1 MYFLAAV
8 SSIRRAGESQNG
20 AVLNVQQ
27 GILNRRVSSKR
38 GIEVKQPEVGSIKF
52 IPMSKLKQ
60 DHYKV
65 SPRKPDEP
73 ESAEGKSSNNY
84 LQGRGAQFNTKNR
97 FLKDE
102 ITREHIE
109 GIDDWS
115 EDNSATQYLEQE
127 AKTIVNKIDS
137 PDVGMS
143 YSMNPYAG
151 CEHGCIYCY
160 ARNVHEYWG
169 YSAGLDFERKI
180 IVKKNAPQLLRKFLM
195 HAKWQATPIM
205 LSGNTDCYQPAEQ
218 KYRLTRALL
227 EVCNEFNQPVGILTK
242 NSWIIK
248 DKDIL
253 EEMAR
258 KRLVS
263 AMVSITSFNEDL
275 RRVMEPRTTTAKQKL
290 KVIEELSSVG
300 VRMGV
305 MMGPM
310 IPGLNEHEMQ
320 RIMKAAKDN
329 GATFTA
335 YTFIRLNGAI
345 KFLFHDWLY
354 KNFPDRADKVWHL
367 VEQSHDGKVNDS
379 RWGVRMRGE
388 GNIAQMVAQQYK
400 KYGKLYG
407 MNAEEWSLDTTI
419 FRRPGEQG
427 KLF

>member
-1 MYFLAAV
+1 
-8 SSIRRAGESQNG
+8 
-20 AVLNVQQ
+20 
-27 GILNRRVSSKR
+27 
-38 GIEVKQPEVGSIKF
+38 
-52 IPMSKLKQ
+52 MSDNLKQ

-65 SPRKPDEP
+65 TPKNHTITKTTLHGEG
-73 ESAEGKSSNNY
+73 ESTSDQSMQGQAY
-84 LQGRGAQFNTKNR
+84 LPGRGAQFNTKNR

-102 ITREHIE
+102 RTREHIE

-115 EDNSATQYLEQE
+115 EDNSPTQYLEQE
-127 AKTIVNKIDS
+127 ARTIVNKVDS
-137 PDVGMS
+137 PDVGMM

-195 HAKWQATPIM
+195 HPKWDATPIM

-218 KYRLTRALL
+218 VYRLTRGLL
-227 EVCNEFNQPVGILTK
+227 EVCNEFNQSVGILTK
-242 NSWIIK
+242 NSWILK

-253 EEMAR
+253 QEMA
-258 KRLVS
+258 KKKIVS

-290 KVIEELSSVG
+290 KVINELSSAG
-300 VRMGV
+300 VRTGI

-329 GATFTA
+329 GATFSA

-354 KNFPDRADKVWHL
+354 KNFPDRADKVWHM
-367 VEQSHDGKVNDS
+367 VEQSHNGKVNDS

-388 GNIAQMVAQQYK
+388 GEFAQMVAQQYK
-400 KYGKLYG
+400 KFGKLYG
-407 MNAEEWSLDTTI
+407 MNAEEWHLDTTV
-419 FRRPGEQG
+419 FRRPGAQG
-427 KLF
+427 TLF

>member
-1 MYFLAAV
+1 
-8 SSIRRAGESQNG
+8 
-20 AVLNVQQ
+20 
-27 GILNRRVSSKR
+27 
-38 GIEVKQPEVGSIKF
+38 
-52 IPMSKLKQ
+52 MSEKLQQ

-65 SPRKPDEP
+65 NPQKHEAP
-73 ESAEGKSSNNY
+73 ELSHHSEIVKSEY
-84 LQGRGAQFNTKNR
+84 LAGRGAQFNTKNR

-102 ITREHIE
+102 KTREHIE
-109 GIDDWS
+109 GIDDW
-115 EDNSATQYLEQE
+115 EELNVPTQYIEQE
-127 AKTIVNKIDS
+127 SKTIVNKVDS
-137 PDVGMS
+137 PDVGMM

-195 HAKWQATPIM
+195 HPKWDGTPLM

-218 KYRLTRALL
+218 IYRLTRGLL
-227 EVCNEFNQPVGILTK
+227 EVCNEFNQAVGILTK
-242 NSWIIK
+242 NSWILK
-248 DKDIL
+248 DKDVL
-253 EEMAR
+253 QEMAK

-290 KVIEELSSVG
+290 KVINELSTAG
-300 VRMGV
+300 VRMGI

-320 RIMKAAKDN
+320 RIMKEAKDN

-367 VEQSHDGKVNDS
+367 IEHSHDGKVNDT

-388 GNIAQMVAQQYK
+388 GPIAQMVAQQYK

-407 MNAEEWSLDTTI
+407 MNAEEWHLDTSI
-419 FRRPGEQG
+419 FRRPGQQG
-427 KLF
+427 RLF

>member
-1 MYFLAAV
+1 
-8 SSIRRAGESQNG
+8 
-20 AVLNVQQ
+20 
-27 GILNRRVSSKR
+27 
-38 GIEVKQPEVGSIKF
+38 
-52 IPMSKLKQ
+52 MSEKLKQ
-60 DHYKV
+60 DHFKV
-65 SPRKPDEP
+65 TPKKHQDPQAPPDENKTEKP
-73 ESAEGKSSNNY
+73 EQY
-84 LQGRGAQFNTKNR
+84 LAGRGAQFNTKNR
-97 FLKDE
+97 FLKNE
-102 ITREHIE
+102 RTREHIE

-115 EDNSATQYLEQE
+115 EDNTPTQYLEQE
-127 AKTIVNKIDS
+127 SKTIVNKVES

-195 HAKWQATPIM
+195 HPKWDATPIM

-218 KYRLTRALL
+218 IYRLTRGML
-227 EVCNEFNQPVGILTK
+227 EVCNEFNQSVGILTK
-242 NSWIIK
+242 NSWILK
-248 DKDIL
+248 DKDVL
-253 EEMAR
+253 QEMA
-258 KRLVS
+258 KKNIVS

-290 KVIEELSSVG
+290 KVIEELSKAG
-300 VRMGV
+300 VRMGI

-320 RIMKAAKDN
+320 RIMKAARDS

-367 VEQSHDGKVNDS
+367 VEQSHDGKVNDT

-388 GNIAQMVAQQYK
+388 GNIAQIVAQQYK

-407 MNAEEWSLDTTI
+407 MNAEEWSLDTSI
-419 FRRPGEQG
+419 FRRPGQQG
-427 KLF
+427 RLF

>member
-1 MYFLAAV
+1 LRGTKKLLISV
-8 SSIRRAGESQNG
+8 KE
-20 AVLNVQQ
+20 NV
-27 GILNRRVSSKR
+27 
-38 GIEVKQPEVGSIKF
+38 
-52 IPMSKLKQ
+52 MSEKLQQ
-60 DHYKV
+60 DHFKV
-65 SPRKPDEP
+65 MPKKHESNEPAPQPGEFNKEKPDQ
-73 ESAEGKSSNNY
+73 Y
-84 LQGRGAQFNTKNR
+84 LAGRGAQFNTKNR

-102 ITREHIE
+102 RTREHIE

-115 EDNSATQYLEQE
+115 EDNSPTQYQEQE
-127 AKTIVNKIDS
+127 SKTIVNKVES
-137 PDVGMS
+137 KDVGMS

-195 HAKWQATPIM
+195 HPKWDATPIM

-218 KYRLTRALL
+218 KYRLTRGLL
-227 EVCNEFNQPVGILTK
+227 EVCNEFNQSVGILTK
-242 NSWIIK
+242 NSWILK
-248 DKDIL
+248 DKDVL
-253 EEMAR
+253 QEMAK

-275 RRVMEPRTTTAKQKL
+275 RRIMEPRTTTAKQKL
-290 KVIEELSSVG
+290 KVIEELSIAG
-300 VRMGV
+300 VRMGI

-320 RIMKAAKDN
+320 RIMKAAADS

-367 VEQSHDGKVNDS
+367 IEQSHDGKVNDT

-407 MNAEEWSLDTTI
+407 MNAEDWHLDTSI

>member
-1 MYFLAAV
+1 M
-8 SSIRRAGESQNG
+8 ND
-20 AVLNVQQ
+20 N
-27 GILNRRVSSKR
+27 
-38 GIEVKQPEVGSIKF
+38 
-52 IPMSKLKQ
+52 KLKQ

-65 SPRKPDEP
+65 KPKVHENNQPVSPQDEALEKPASTEN
-73 ESAEGKSSNNY
+73 SSY
-84 LQGRGAQFNTKNR
+84 IHGRGAQFNTKNR
-97 FLKDE
+97 FLKNE
-102 ITREHIE
+102 KTREHIE
-109 GIDDWS
+109 SVDDWS
-115 EDNSATQYLEQE
+115 DENIPTSYQEQE
-127 AKTIVNKIDS
+127 SKTIVNKVES
-137 PDVGMS
+137 KDVGMG

-180 IVKKNAPQLLRKFLM
+180 IIKKNAPQLLRKFLM
-195 HAKWQATPIM
+195 HPKWDATPIM

-218 KYRLTRALL
+218 TYRLTRKML

-242 NSWIIK
+242 NSWILK
-248 DKDIL
+248 DKDVL
-253 EEMAR
+253 QEMA
-258 KRLVS
+258 KKQIVS

-290 KVIEELSSVG
+290 KVINELSSAG
-300 VRMGV
+300 VRMGI

-320 RIMKAAKDN
+320 RIMKAAADN

-367 VEQSHDGKVNDS
+367 VEQSHDGQVNDT

-388 GNIAQMVAQQYK
+388 GHIAAMVAQQYK

-407 MNAEEWSLDTTI
+407 MNAEEWSLNTSI
-419 FRRPGEQG
+419 FRRPGEQR

>member
-1 MYFLAAV
+1 
-8 SSIRRAGESQNG
+8 
-20 AVLNVQQ
+20 
-27 GILNRRVSSKR
+27 
-38 GIEVKQPEVGSIKF
+38 
-52 IPMSKLKQ
+52 MSEKLQQ
-60 DHYKV
+60 DHFKV
-65 SPRKPDEP
+65 KPKSHELEGTIDGEVQKP
-73 ESAEGKSSNNY
+73 EHY
-84 LQGRGAQFNTKNR
+84 LGGRGAQFNTKNR
-97 FLKDE
+97 FLKNE
-102 ITREHIE
+102 NTREHIE
-109 GIDDWS
+109 GIDDW
-115 EDNSATQYLEQE
+115 EEPNAPTIYLEQE
-127 AKTIVNKIDS
+127 SKTIVNKVES
-137 PDVGMS
+137 RDVGMM

-180 IVKKNAPQLLRKFLM
+180 IIKKNAPKLLRKFLM
-195 HAKWQATPIM
+195 HPKWDATPIM

-218 KYRLTRALL
+218 KYRLTRGLL

-242 NSWIIK
+242 NSWILK
-248 DKDIL
+248 DKDVL
-253 EEMAR
+253 QEMA
-258 KRLVS
+258 KKKIVS

-290 KVIEELSSVG
+290 KVINELSSAG

-320 RIMKAAKDN
+320 RIMKAARDN

-354 KNFPDRADKVWHL
+354 KNFPDRADKIWHL
-367 VEQSHDGKVNDS
+367 IEQSHDGKVNDT

-388 GNIAQMVAQQYK
+388 GNIAEMVAMQYR

-407 MNAEEWSLDTTI
+407 MNAEEWSLDTSK
-419 FRRPGEQG
+419 FQVPGGQG